1 MAGELTK
8 RVAVAAVG
16 IPLAVVILYFGGWPL
31 ALALAA
37 AASVG
42 AAEFIRLARA
52 GGVEPPRLLTIA
64 SAAAFVLLAALLST
78 PARATPWFWLLIT
91 VLVLAG
97 MTSIIWTRGVEGRP
111 LASGGALLLAALL
124 TGGTLAYA
132 IFLREALAHSPHR
145 FSGGELNDMAGGN
158 WAGFSLVAFPLA
170 VTWIND
176 TAAYFGGRSLGRHK
190 LIPHISPGK
199 TVEGTLFGLAASIL
213 TSVLYA
219 KFVFAD
225 WLGIPVGFPVAILGG
240 VLLSAAAVL
249 GDLAESLL
257 KREAGVKDSGTLLP
271 GHGGVL
277 DRFDALFF
285 TLPVAYWYL
294 NFALQLGAGLR

>member
-8 RVAVAAVG
+8 RIAVAAVG

-31 ALALAA
+31 AIVLAA
-37 AASVG
+37 VASIGSV
-42 AAEFIRLARA
+42 EFIRIARA
-52 GGVEPPRLLTIA
+52 GGVEPPAFLTLA
-64 SAAAFVLLAALLST
+64 GAAVLVLIAALLPT
-78 PARATPWFWLLIT
+78 PARAAPWFWLLIT
-91 VLVLAG
+91 ALLLIG
-97 MTSIIWTRGVEGRP
+97 MTAVIWTRGVEGRP
-111 LASGGALLLAALL
+111 LASGGAMLFAALL
-124 TGGTLAYA
+124 TGGTLSYA
-132 IFLREALAHSPHR
+132 IFLREALAHSPYR
-145 FSGGELNDMAGGN
+145 FSAGELNDVAGGN

-190 LIPHISPGK
+190 LIPRVSPGK
-199 TVEGTLFGLAASIL
+199 TVEGTIFGLASSVVTA
-213 TSVLYA
+213 VLYA

-225 WLGIPVGFPVAILGG
+225 WLGLPIG
-240 VLLSAAAVL
+240 VAAAVL
-249 GDLAESLL
+249 GGFLLSTAAVVGDLAESLL

-285 TLPVAYWYL
+285 TLPVAYWFL
-294 NFALQLGAGLR
+294 HFALQLGGGLR

>member
-8 RVAVAAVG
+8 RIAVAAVG

-31 ALALAA
+31 AVLLAA
-37 AASVG
+37 IASVG
-42 AAEFIRLARA
+42 AAEFIRIARA
-52 GGVEPPRLLTIA
+52 GGVEPPPLLTMA
-64 SAAAFVLLAALLST
+64 GSAGIVLIAALLST
-78 PARATPWFWLLIT
+78 PVRATPWFWLLMT
-91 VLVLAG
+91 ALLLTG
-97 MTSIIWTRGVEGRP
+97 TTSIIWTRGVEGRP
-111 LASGGALLLAALL
+111 LASGGAMLFAALL
-124 TGGTLAYA
+124 TGGTLCYA
-132 IFLREALAHSPHR
+132 IFLREALAHSPYR

-176 TAAYFGGRSLGRHK
+176 TAAYFGGRSLGRRK
-190 LIPHISPGK
+190 LIPRISPGK
-199 TVEGTLFGLAASIL
+199 TVEGTLFGLAASVL

-219 KFVFAD
+219 KLVFAD
-225 WLGIPVGFPVAILGG
+225 WLGIPIGFAAAVLGG

-257 KREAGVKDSGTLLP
+257 KREAGIKDSGTLLP

-285 TLPVAYWYL
+285 TLPVAYWFL
-294 NFALQLGAGLR
+294 NFAMQLGGGLR